1 MDFDRI
7 INRRQTESVKWNW
20 FDEDVLPMWV
30 ADMDFRSPEPVI
42 EALRERVDHGIF
54 GYGLAPEGLQ
64 EAIATHLADRH
75 AWDVLPEVV
84 SFISGVV
91 TGFNHAIYSLTEPG
105 DKVMIQPPVYPP
117 FLSAPAQA
125 GRQGVENPLVRRED
139 GKYEIDFDDF
149 EAKAAS
155 GVKLFIL
162 CSPHNPVGRVFTRD
176 ELTRMAE
183 ICLAH
188 DVLICSDEIH
198 ADLVFPGHRH
208 IPIASLAPEVAAR
221 TVTYFAPSKTFNLA
235 GLSTSI
241 YVAQDDDLRER
252 LNTSMTML
260 LGHPNILGMR
270 AALAAYRNGQPWLDE
285 VLAYME
291 TNRDALV
298 AFVRE
303 ELPGVEVWKPEGTYL
318 AWLDCR
324 GLELD
329 RSPHKF
335 FLEEAKVGL
344 NDGATFGEAGTGFVR
359 LNFGCPRQLL
369 EEGLGRMKTAVSKI
383 RVFQNDENK
392 SETFG

>member
-1 MDFDRI
+1 MDFDKI

-42 EALRERVDHGIF
+42 EALRERVDHGVF

-75 AWDVLPEVV
+75 AWDVQPDVV

-105 DKVMIQPPVYPP
+105 DKVMIQTPVYPP
-117 FLSAPAQA
+117 FLSAPEQA
-125 GRQGVENPLVRRED
+125 GRQRVENPLMRRED

-162 CSPHNPVGRVFTRD
+162 CSPHNPVGRVFTRE

-198 ADLVFPGHRH
+198 ADLVFVGHRH
-208 IPIASLAPEVAAR
+208 TPIASLAPEVAAR

-235 GLSTSI
+235 GLSTSV

-252 LNTSMTML
+252 LGTSMTML

-270 AALAAYRNGQPWLDE
+270 AALAAYQAGQPWLDAA
-285 VLAYME
+285 LAYMAV
-291 TNRDALV
+291 NRDHLV
-298 AFVRE
+298 DFVNE
-303 ELPGVEVWKPEGTYL
+303 TLPGVTVWKPEGTYL

-324 GLELD
+324 ELD
-329 RSPHKF
+329 LDRTPQKF

-344 NDGATFGEAGTGFVR
+344 NDGATFGEAGKGFVR
-359 LNFGCPRQLL
+359 LNFGCPRALL
-369 EEGLGRMKTAVSKI
+369 EEGLGRMKAAVSKL
-383 RVFQNDENK
+383 
-392 SETFG
+392 

>member
-1 MDFDRI
+1 MDFGTI

-42 EALRERVDHGIF
+42 RALQERVAHGVF
-54 GYGLAPEGLQ
+54 GYGLPPEGLQ
-64 EAIATHLADRH
+64 EAIAAHLAERQ
-75 AWDVLPEVV
+75 AWDVDPNIV

-91 TGFNHAIYSLTEPG
+91 TGFNHAIYSLTAPG
-105 DKVMIQPPVYPP
+105 DKVLIQTPVYPP
-117 FLSAPAQA
+117 FLAAPEQA
-125 GRQGVENPLVRRED
+125 GRQRVENPFIRRED

-149 EAKAAS
+149 EAKVAS

-162 CSPHNPVGRVFTRD
+162 CSPHNPVGRVFTRA

-198 ADLVFPGHRH
+198 ADLVFSGQRH

-241 YVAQDDDLRER
+241 YIAQDEELRER
-252 LNTSMTML
+252 LRSSMTML
-260 LGHPNILGMR
+260 LGHPNILGLR
-270 AALAAYRNGQPWLDE
+270 AALAAYREGRPWLDA

-291 TNRDALV
+291 ANRDYLV
-298 AFVRE
+298 DFVSE
-303 ELPGVEVWKPEGTYL
+303 ELPGVSIWRPEGTYL
-318 AWLDCR
+318 AWLDCQ
-324 GLELD
+324 GLALD
-329 RSPHKF
+329 RSPQAF

-344 NDGATFGEAGTGFVR
+344 NKGADFGETGAGFVR
-359 LNFGCPRQLL
+359 LNFGCPRALL
-369 EEGLGRMKTAVSKI
+369 ETGLSRMKAAVSKL
-383 RVFQNDENK
+383 
-392 SETFG
+392 

>member
-1 MDFDRI
+1 MDFDTI

-42 EALRERVDHGIF
+42 QALRERVDHGVF

-64 EAIATHLADRH
+64 EAVAAHLAERQ
-75 AWDVLPEVV
+75 AWDVDPGAV

-91 TGFNHAIYSLTEPG
+91 TGFTHAIYSLTEPG
-105 DKVMIQPPVYPP
+105 DKVLIQTPVYPP
-117 FLSAPAQA
+117 FLRAPEQA
-125 GRQGVENPLVRRED
+125 GRQRVENPLVRRDD

-149 EAKAAS
+149 EAKIAS

-162 CSPHNPVGRVFTRD
+162 CSPHNPVGRVFTRA
-176 ELTRMAE
+176 ELARMAE

-198 ADLVFPGHRH
+198 ADLVFSGHPH
-208 IPIASLAPEVAAR
+208 TTIASLSPEVAAR

-241 YVAQDDDLRER
+241 YVAQDEELRQR
-252 LNTSMTML
+252 LGSSMTML
-260 LGHPNILGMR
+260 LGHPNILGMQ
-270 AALAAYRNGQPWLDE
+270 AALAAYRSGRPWLDA
-285 VLAYME
+285 VLSYLE
-291 TNRDALV
+291 ENRDALV

-303 ELPGVEVWKPEGTYL
+303 ELPGVSVWRPEGTYL

-324 GLELD
+324 DLALE
-329 RSPHKF
+329 RSPQEF
-335 FLEEAKVGL
+335 FLQEAKVGL
-344 NDGATFGEAGTGFVR
+344 NEGADFGEAGAGFVR
-359 LNFGCPRQLL
+359 LNFGCPRALL
-369 EEGLGRMKTAVSKI
+369 EEGLRRMKAALSHRQDYGK
-383 RVFQNDENK
+383 D
-392 SETFG
+392 

>member
-1 MDFDRI
+1 MDFDKI

-42 EALRERVDHGIF
+42 DALRERVDHGVF
-54 GYGLAPEGLQ
+54 GYGLAPGGLQ
-64 EAIATHLADRH
+64 EAVAAHLADRH
-75 AWDVLPEVV
+75 TWDVHPDAV

-117 FLSAPAQA
+117 FLSTPEQA
-125 GRQGVENPLVRRED
+125 GRQRVLNPLVRRED

-162 CSPHNPVGRVFTRD
+162 CSPHNPVGRVFTRE

-188 DVLICSDEIH
+188 DVLICADEIH

-208 IPIASLAPEVAAR
+208 TPIASLAPEVAAR

-241 YVAQDDDLRER
+241 YVAEDDELRER
-252 LNTSMTML
+252 LGSSMTML

-270 AALAAYRNGQPWLDE
+270 AALAAYRDGRPWLDE
-285 VLAYME
+285 VLAYLE
-291 TNRDALV
+291 ANRDFLV
-298 AFVRE
+298 DFIRRD
-303 ELPGVEVWKPEGTYL
+303 LPGVAIWKPEGTYL

-329 RSPHKF
+329 RSPQKF

-344 NDGATFGEAGTGFVR
+344 NDGASFGEAGKGFVR
-359 LNFGCPRQLL
+359 LNFGCPRALL
-369 EEGLGRMKTAVSKI
+369 EEGLARMKAAVSKI
-383 RVFQNDENK
+383 
-392 SETFG
+392 